1 MFGRLSFGGMIM
13 KKLSRKVLAGAL
25 ALTMAV
31 SVASMQASATQVDGN
46 SSSFSILQAQQNHE
60 AITNSI
66 GLGNNGQNLL
76 RLNSYDW
83 ATYGVNLFSGNLV
96 MSASL
101 YEEGGPYTRDFI
113 LTYNSLDDS
122 DFGFGKGFRT
132 NYCMKLLDNGDG
144 TFTFIDDTG
153 TPFLFSDP
161 DGDGTYMDVLGRDMH
176 FYDNEYQVMD
186 DPYMYTF
193 NQDGVLT
200 KVSGGG
206 LASYRVTEL
215 TYDDQGNLVNVYTPV
230 KPGFMVSSEYRL
242 EYSDVE
248 GYDRP
253 MVTKVTGVKG
263 GEEEKAVIY
272 NFRYSQ
278 DGTCLVMGNNERHL
292 EYIIDPES
300 GFLTR
305 LGPDQITYISGS
317 NGMVASN
324 TFGNYQYLY
333 GNLQTVVNA
342 DGMLTLYRFD
352 ESGMLI
358 E

>member
-1 MFGRLSFGGMIM
+1 M
-13 KKLSRKVLAGAL
+13 AGIL
-25 ALTMAV
+25 ALTLAASAI
-31 SVASMQASATQVDGN
+31 SVQASAARVDEN
-46 SSSFSILQAQQNHE
+46 PLSFPVLQSQPNDRVM
-60 AITNSI
+60 TNSI

-76 RLNSYDW
+76 RLDSYDW
-83 ATYGVNLFSGNLV
+83 MTYGVNLFSGNVV

-101 YEEGGPYTRDFI
+101 YEEGGPYTRDLI
-113 LTYNSLDDS
+113 LTYNSLDDCN
-122 DFGFGKGFRT
+122 FGFGRGFRT

-161 DGDGTYMDVLGRDMH
+161 DGNGTYTDLFEREMY
-176 FYDNEYQVMD
+176 FYDNEYHVTD
-186 DPYMYTF
+186 NPYMYTF
-193 NQDGVLT
+193 NQEGILT

-206 LASYRVTEL
+206 LASHRVTEL

-253 MVTKVTGVKG
+253 MVTRITGVKG

-272 NFRYSQ
+272 NFSYDQ
-278 DGTCLVMGNNERHL
+278 EGTCLVMGNNERHM

-300 GFLTR
+300 GFMTR
-305 LGPDQITYISGS
+305 FGPDQITYISGS
-317 NGMVASN
+317 NGMAASN
-324 TFGNYQYLY
+324 TAGNYQYLY

-342 DGMLTLYRFD
+342 NGTLTLYRFD